1 MCLGG
6 TVVRHLLIVLA
17 LCVGAIG
24 LSGCSLPRGAAIAS
38 EILSSQ
44 DDDAA
49 SYSVV
54 SVGKANV
61 ADLAKWPH
69 SHTGIHHG
77 WLENHRGPASPV
89 IRSGDRVNLMIWDSQ
104 ENSLLTSETQKV
116 VDMPGLTVSPSGTIF
131 VPYLDEVVVRG
142 MTPSDARRQIQS
154 ALEPIVPSAQ
164 VQLSHE
170 AGKQNSVDLVSGV
183 PKPGAYPLLDRNS
196 TILSLIAQG
205 GGISK
210 DLRNPKVRLIRNGKT
225 YETRA
230 EALFSDANRNTVLR
244 GGDTV
249 IVREDDRYFTALG
262 ATGTEQLVYFDKDRI
277 TVVEALSM
285 IGGLAE
291 GRANLKGVLVL
302 REYPSAAL
310 RTDGSG
316 PDRAQV
322 AFTFDLTSAEG
333 LFAAR
338 KFQVTPLDTVLA
350 TESPVTAA
358 RTVLGLIGTTLGV
371 ARSVN

>member
-1 MCLGG
+1 M
-6 TVVRHLLIVLA
+6 RHLLIVLA

-61 ADLAKWPH
+61 AALAKWPH

-230 EALFSDANRNTVLR
+230 EALFSHADRNTVLR

-338 KFQVTPLDTVLA
+338 KFQVAPLDTVLA

>member
-1 MCLGG
+1 M
-6 TVVRHLLIVLA
+6 RHLLFALM

-44 DDDAA
+44 DDPSPSYAVVPVGETNIDA
-49 SYSVV
+49 
-54 SVGKANV
+54 
-61 ADLAKWPH
+61 LAGWPQ
-69 SHTGIHHG
+69 SNNGIHHG
-77 WLENHRGPASPV
+77 WLDNHRGPSSPM

-104 ENSLLTSETQKV
+104 ENSLLTSESQKV

-131 VPYLDEVVVRG
+131 VPYLDEVMVRG
-142 MTPSDARRQIQS
+142 MTPSDARRQIQT

-183 PKPGAYPLLDRNS
+183 PNPGAYPLLDRNS

-210 DLRNPKVRLIRNGKT
+210 DLRNPKVRLIRDGKT

-230 EALFSDANRNTVLR
+230 EALFSHADRNTVLR
-244 GGDTV
+244 GGDTI

-291 GRANLKGVLVL
+291 SRANLKGVLVL
-302 REYPSAAL
+302 REYPGSAV

-316 PDRAQV
+316 PAKEQV

-338 KFQVTPLDTVLA
+338 KFHVSPLDTVLA
-350 TESPVTAA
+350 TESPITTA

>member
-1 MCLGG
+1 
-6 TVVRHLLIVLA
+6 
-17 LCVGAIG
+17 
-24 LSGCSLPRGAAIAS
+24 
-38 EILSSQ
+38 
-44 DDDAA
+44 
-49 SYSVV
+49 
-54 SVGKANV
+54 
-61 ADLAKWPH
+61 
-69 SHTGIHHG
+69 
-77 WLENHRGPASPV
+77 
-89 IRSGDRVNLMIWDSQ
+89 
-104 ENSLLTSETQKV
+104 
-116 VDMPGLTVSPSGTIF
+116 
-131 VPYLDEVVVRG
+131 
-142 MTPSDARRQIQS
+142 
-154 ALEPIVPSAQ
+154 
-164 VQLSHE
+164 
-170 AGKQNSVDLVSGV
+170 
-183 PKPGAYPLLDRNS
+183 
-196 TILSLIAQG
+196 
-205 GGISK
+205 
-210 DLRNPKVRLIRNGKT
+210 
-225 YETRA
+225 
-230 EALFSDANRNTVLR
+230 
-244 GGDTV
+244 V

-310 RTDGSG
+310 RSDGSG